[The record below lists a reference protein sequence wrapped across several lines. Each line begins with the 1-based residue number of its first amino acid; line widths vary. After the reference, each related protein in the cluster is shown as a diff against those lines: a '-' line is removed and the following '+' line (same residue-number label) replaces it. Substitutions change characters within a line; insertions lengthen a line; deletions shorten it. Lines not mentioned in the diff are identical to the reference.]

1 MLLYVQVF
9 VSQYESFK
17 RQIEDME
24 QRLGQIVCQA
34 FDDCSGC
41 ESALKVSTILYS
53 HTYHTLVLCSSL
65 QLLEMM
71 GSLLERPLVH
81 RDFQAKYPVLLSMY
95 SRELDQGKVIF
106 NQQISHN
113 RSPQVRIPK
122 LHIHM

>member
-9 VSQYESFK
+9 VSQYEAFK

-53 HTYHTLVLCSSL
+53 HIPYPCSVFLSTAA
-65 QLLEMM
+65 
-71 GSLLERPLVH
+71 
-81 RDFQAKYPVLLSMY
+81 RDDGFVARASSDPS
-95 SRELDQGKVIF
+95 
-106 NQQISHN
+106 
-113 RSPQVRIPK
+113 
-122 LHIHM
+122 